1 MNRSNTRV
9 SPRLALATVAMAAT
23 LASCT
28 APTTVRQRNRDANV
42 VTQQLDVNDF
52 EETAAVLTQS
62 LVSQGVFAKFQ
73 EERGRVPAIGLDR
86 FVNDTRY
93 RISLP
98 LLTTK
103 VEQTLLNSGA
113 AQPIDLN
120 SAAFD
125 ELEFRLDQEGRSLGD
140 VLDFT
145 LKSEIIQTRGQ
156 SANRRVIE
164 DAYTIQMTL
173 LDYSTAA
180 KAWIGEELVVKQTIR

>member
-1 MNRSNTRV
+1 MNRTATPITAALLV
-9 SPRLALATVAMAAT
+9 ACTVLAA
-23 LASCT
+23 CT

-42 VTQQLDVNDF
+42 VTQQIDVNDF
-52 EETAAVLTQS
+52 EETAAILTQS
-62 LVSQGVFAKFQ
+62 LMSQGVLADFK
-73 EERGRVPAIGLDR
+73 EKNGRVPVIGLDR

-103 VEQTLLNSGA
+103 VEQTVLNSGA
-113 AQPIDLN
+113 AQPIDMN

-125 ELEFRLDQEGRSLGD
+125 ELEYRLDQEGKTLAD
-140 VLDFT
+140 VLDYT

-173 LDYSTAA
+173 LDYKTAA
-180 KAWIGEELVVKQTIR
+180 KTWIGEELVVKQTIR